1 MDNSDKK
8 IIYTKATVVN
18 GQLKTQILDLKN
30 YSQVDVIILV
40 DNNNREERLQLQ
52 EEVLNAG
59 YTPEKIVDVVRQV
72 RQEILR
78 EKEGLVNCRVGN

>member
-18 GQLKTQILDLKN
+18 GQLKTQLLELKN

-40 DNNNREERLQLQ
+40 DNNNKEERLQLQ
-52 EEVLNAG
+52 NEMLNSG
-59 YTPEKIVDVVRQV
+59 YTPEKVVEVVRQV

-78 EKEGLVNCRVGN
+78 EKEGLVNEYS